1 MSRAL
6 PKYNKRRVGFIGGA
20 AAVALTVQ
28 NAILGPLED
37 KRVAAIN
44 RIATAIGRTAERP
57 SGLDALAPCT
67 LDTEGTA
74 GQDDAGAG
82 EGTATTPPAQ
92 ETAAPPAEE
101 GAGQAGTSRTP
112 SSAPSRTSAS
122 PPSTASPPPSAAP
135 PNAPPGW
142 TPWPPARSPS
152 DVTGAVAA
160 PYKRRPGRPRS
171 LPASGRR
178 TIPRTDERPG
188 PIIGGHGKD
197 L

>member
-1 MSRAL
+1 
-6 PKYNKRRVGFIGGA
+6 
-20 AAVALTVQ
+20 VQ

-101 GAGQAGTSRTP
+101 GAGQAGNTGVGTVSCP
-112 SSAPSRTSAS
+112 QVAPE
-122 PPSTASPPPSAAP
+122 
-135 PNAPPGW
+135 
-142 TPWPPARSPS
+142 
-152 DVTGAVAA
+152 
-160 PYKRRPGRPRS
+160 
-171 LPASGRR
+171 LPAVPASARAEV
-178 TIPRTDERPG
+178 ERNLG
-188 PIIGGHGKD
+188 D
-197 L
+197 LDQQ